1 MVTTPTDTYICS
13 TRPYPRPWPAVL
25 EGFWQPPFMP
35 LFLGYGAV
43 SLYRAYTTAR
53 HRQFKLHRRWVIRLN
68 AVFLGVTL
76 SRPVLLLLVF
86 ILVGSPPEPQK
97 VPLGLLTAVW
107 AYQWNDPRSQDL
119 DFRWKL
125 FWEVIWK
132 CNLGY
137 IVLAEI
143 WLATESYFGLGAV
156 AVRPPSS
163 AGSSIKKS
171 TSTPS

>member
-1 MVTTPTDTYICS
+1 MASSSRRILEATLHAMVVGVRGDIAISGLYICPTS
-13 TRPYPRPWPAVL
+13 PVQAPPSVGHTFERRLLGSDPQPA
-25 EGFWQPPFMP
+25 GP
-35 LFLGYGAV
+35 
-43 SLYRAYTTAR
+43 
-53 HRQFKLHRRWVIRLN
+53 
-68 AVFLGVTL
+68 
-76 SRPVLLLLVF
+76 
-86 ILVGSPPEPQK
+86 SPPCGHLGRQSPK
-97 VPLGLLTAVW
+97 ASMVPPSLLTAVW

-137 IVLAEI
+137 IALAEI